1 MSPAA
6 DFTPRDFQSR
16 DRNPLE
22 RIPVCEKKG
31 FASGDWNPRERIRS
45 CANNAKLAGRMS
57 HDADKLIRQ
66 LSLVAFLM
74 AERRPLTARD
84 VKSNVEGYSEM
95 SDEAFA
101 RRFYSDRAELTAL
114 GVPLQSQRDEFT
126 GEELYTLRSEHYFL
140 DRLELDDGELA
151 ALQTALYYLEGKFAY
166 AEPFR
171 LALQNL
177 ALGRTGFS
185 EPPTDTA
192 ERVRVSAPDYSPELA
207 GRLSKLES
215 AISKQRTVRFG
226 YWGPKRSRP
235 GERVMNPYAL
245 RLDDGNW
252 YVIGQDLDRATVR
265 TFKVSRIRGDIRFAT
280 RRERDFRVP
289 ADFNVEQHRVP
300 RPWQIGETVGTAQIA
315 VSDDTAWWV
324 ERTLSDAGSV
334 EDGVFETAF
343 ANVDLLAGW
352 VLRQNGR
359 AVALEPEELRGAVAD
374 GLTALVES
382 HGGEAPVPAGA
393 KRRDP
398 RHPPSERPVGPVAPE
413 RFGVLQALLAQLLAA
428 CGEEPAAVLDA
439 AELAGRI
446 SIPLEELQDH
456 LSLLNLVNFGGG
468 CYAVYAMHE
477 GDVVRVDKELYG
489 DVFRRPPK
497 LTPLEARAIRLAIE
511 YVGPTIA
518 ADAHTQLKRVRRKLE
533 EAFGRFDLAAT
544 PEPRVALDE
553 EALVKVLS
561 EAAEKR
567 RVVEIEY
574 LKEGSESPSMRQVE
588 PYTIERELPVWR
600 VHTWDR
606 TVDAARTFRLDRMR
620 SARLTDERFEP
631 REGFDPSYL
640 TNPRVARLHHSPLIA
655 RWKLERGARPLT
667 DGSAIADVPYKT
679 EEWLLSEVLADR
691 GETIVLE
698 PQRLRNAV
706 AKRARRLQR
715 DTSRVPTRS

>member
-1 MSPAA
+1 
-6 DFTPRDFQSR
+6 
-16 DRNPLE
+16 
-22 RIPVCEKKG
+22 
-31 FASGDWNPRERIRS
+31 
-45 CANNAKLAGRMS
+45 MS

-177 ALGRTGFS
+177 ALGRSGFS

-289 ADFNVEQHRVP
+289 ADFDVEQHRVP
-300 RPWQIGETVGTAQIA
+300 RPWQIGEVVGTARIA
-315 VSDDTAWWV
+315 VSEDTSWWV

-334 EDGVFETAF
+334 EDGVFETEF

-359 AVALEPEELRGAVAD
+359 AVVLEPEELRDAVAD
-374 GLTALVES
+374 GLTALVKS
-382 HGGEAPVPAGA
+382 HGGAAPVPAGA

-398 RHPPSERPVGPVAPE
+398 RHPLPERPVGPVAPE
-413 RFGVLQALLAQLLAA
+413 RFGVLQALLYQLLAA
-428 CGEEPAAVLDA
+428 CGEERAAVLDA

-468 CYAVYAMHE
+468 CYAVYAMHD

-533 EAFGRFDLAAT
+533 ETFGRFDLAAT

-561 EAAEKR
+561 EASEKR

-574 LKEGSESPSMRQVE
+574 LKEGNESPSMRQVE

-640 TNPRVARLHHSPLIA
+640 TNPRVARLHHSPVIA

-667 DGSAIADVPYKT
+667 DGSAVADVPYKT

-698 PQRLRNAV
+698 PQRLRDAV

-715 DTSRVPTRS
+715 DSSRVPTRG

>member
-1 MSPAA
+1 
-6 DFTPRDFQSR
+6 
-16 DRNPLE
+16 
-22 RIPVCEKKG
+22 
-31 FASGDWNPRERIRS
+31 
-45 CANNAKLAGRMS
+45 MS

-74 AERRPLTARD
+74 AERRLLTARD

-140 DRLELDDGELA
+140 DRLDLDDDELA

-166 AEPFR
+166 AEPLR

-177 ALGRTGFS
+177 ALGRVGFP

-192 ERVRVSAPDYSPELA
+192 ARVRVSAPDYSPELA
-207 GRLSKLES
+207 GRLNKLES
-215 AISKQRTVRFG
+215 AISKQRTVKFG
-226 YWGPKRSRP
+226 YWSPRRTRP
-235 GERVMNPYAL
+235 GERTVNPYAL

-252 YVIGQDLDRATVR
+252 YVVGHDLDRDTTR

-280 RRERDFRVP
+280 RRERDFRIP
-289 ADFNVEQHRVP
+289 ADFDVEQHRIP
-300 RPWQIGETVGTAQIA
+300 RPWQIGEPVGRARIA
-315 VSDDTAWWV
+315 VSADTAWWV
-324 ERTLSDAGSV
+324 ERTLADAGTV
-334 EDGVFETAF
+334 DDGVFETEF

-352 VLRQNGR
+352 ILRQNGR
-359 AVALEPEELRGAVAD
+359 AVPLEPDELVECVSDALEALEASHD
-374 GLTALVES
+374 GD
-382 HGGEAPVPAGA
+382 APVVAGP
-393 KRRDP
+393 KRSDP
-398 RHPPSERPVGPVAPE
+398 RQPLPERPVGPVAPE
-413 RFGVLQALLAQLLAA
+413 RFGVLQALLAHLLAA
-428 CGEEPAAVLDA
+428 CGDERSAILSADEV
-439 AELAGRI
+439 AGRF

-468 CYAVYAMHE
+468 CYAVYAEHD
-477 GDVVRVDKELYG
+477 GDVVRVEKELYG

-518 ADAHTQLKRVRRKLE
+518 ADAHTPLKRVRKKLE
-533 EAFGRFDLAAT
+533 ETFGRFDLAGT
-544 PEPRVALDE
+544 PQPSDASAE
-553 EALVKVLS
+553 ESLVKVLS
-561 EAAEKR
+561 QGAEKR

-574 LKEGSESPSMRQVE
+574 LKEGDDTPSLRQVE

-600 VHTWDR
+600 VHTWDLS
-606 TVDAARTFRLDRMR
+606 VDAARTFRLDRMR
-620 SARLTDERFEP
+620 SARLTETACEARD
-631 REGFDPSYL
+631 GFDPSYL
-640 TNPRVARLHHSPLIA
+640 HNPRVARLLHSPAIA

-667 DGSAIADVPYKT
+667 DGTAIADVPFKT

-691 GETIVLE
+691 GETVVLE
-698 PQRLRNAV
+698 PQRLRDAV
-706 AKRARRLQR
+706 AKRVRRLQR
-715 DTSRVPTRS
+715 ELTRVPSRR

>member
-1 MSPAA
+1 
-6 DFTPRDFQSR
+6 
-16 DRNPLE
+16 
-22 RIPVCEKKG
+22 
-31 FASGDWNPRERIRS
+31 
-45 CANNAKLAGRMS
+45 MS

-140 DRLELDDGELA
+140 DRLELDDDELA

-177 ALGRTGFS
+177 ALGRVGFG
-185 EPPTDTA
+185 EPPTETA

-207 GRLSKLES
+207 GRLSKIES

-226 YWGPKRSRP
+226 YWSPRRARP
-235 GERVMNPYAL
+235 AERVVNPYAL

-252 YVIGQDLDRATVR
+252 YVVGHDLERDTVR

-289 ADFNVEQHRVP
+289 PDFDVEKHRIP
-300 RPWQIGETVGTAQIA
+300 RPWQIGEFVGTARIA
-315 VSDDTAWWV
+315 VSGDTAWWI
-324 ERTLSDAGSV
+324 ERTLADAGAV
-334 EDGVFETAF
+334 EDGVFETEF
-343 ANVDLLAGW
+343 AQVELLAGW

-359 AVALEPEELRGAVAD
+359 AVPLEPEELRDAVAE
-374 GLTALVES
+374 GLARLVDS
-382 HGGEAPVPAGA
+382 HSGSAPEPASR
-393 KRRDP
+393 KRTDP
-398 RHPPSERPVGPVAPE
+398 RHPLPERPTGPVAPE

-428 CGEEPAAVLDA
+428 CGEERAAVLDA
-439 AELAGRI
+439 AELAGRFA
-446 SIPLEELQDH
+446 IPLEELQDH

-468 CYAVYAMHE
+468 CYAVYAEHD

-489 DVFRRPPK
+489 DVFRLPPK

-518 ADAHTQLKRVRRKLE
+518 AEAHPPLARVRRKLE
-533 EAFGRFDLAAT
+533 ETFGRFDLAAT
-544 PEPRVALDE
+544 PERHAASDE
-553 EALVKVLS
+553 EALVRVLS
-561 EAAEKR
+561 QGAEKR
-567 RVVEIEY
+567 RLVELEY
-574 LKEGSESPSMRQVE
+574 LKEGEEKPSLRRVE

-606 TVDAARTFRLDRMR
+606 TADGARTFRLDRMR
-620 SARLTDERFEP
+620 SARLTNERFEP

-640 TNPRVARLHHSPLIA
+640 RNPRVARLLHSPIVA
-655 RWKLERGARPLT
+655 RWKLERGAQLLT
-667 DGSAIADVPYKT
+667 DGSALANVPYKT
-679 EEWLLSEVLADR
+679 EEWLLSEVFADL
-691 GETIVLE
+691 GETVVLE
-698 PQRLRNAV
+698 PHRLRELV
-706 AKRARRLQR
+706 ARRARRLQR
-715 DTSRVPTRS
+715 ELLQVPSAP

>member
-1 MSPAA
+1 
-6 DFTPRDFQSR
+6 
-16 DRNPLE
+16 
-22 RIPVCEKKG
+22 
-31 FASGDWNPRERIRS
+31 
-45 CANNAKLAGRMS
+45 MS

-74 AERRPLTARD
+74 AERRLLTARD

-140 DRLELDDGELA
+140 DRLDLDDDELA

-177 ALGRTGFS
+177 ALGRAGFP
-185 EPPTDTA
+185 EPPTETA

-207 GRLSKLES
+207 GRLAKLES

-226 YWGPKRSRP
+226 YWSPRRSRP
-235 GERVMNPYAL
+235 GERTVNPYAL

-252 YVIGQDLDRATVR
+252 YVIGHDLDRDTTR

-289 ADFNVEQHRVP
+289 PDFDVEQHRIP
-300 RPWQIGETVGTAQIA
+300 RPWQIGEIVGRARIA
-315 VSDDTAWWV
+315 VSEDTAWWV
-324 ERTLSDAGSV
+324 ERTLSDAGTID
-334 EDGVFETAF
+334 DGVFETDYAT
-343 ANVDLLAGW
+343 VELLAGW

-359 AVALEPEELRGAVAD
+359 AVPLEPDE
-374 GLTALVES
+374 LVESVSDALASLAAS
-382 HGGEAPVPAGA
+382 HGGEAPSTAGP
-393 KRRDP
+393 KRSDP
-398 RHPPSERPVGPVAPE
+398 RQPLPERPTGPVAPE
-413 RFGVLQALLAQLLAA
+413 RFGVLQALLAHLLAA
-428 CGEEPAAVLDA
+428 CGDERSAILDA
-439 AELAGRI
+439 GEVAGRF
-446 SIPLEELQDH
+446 SIPIEELQDH

-468 CYAVYAMHE
+468 CYAVYAEHD
-477 GDVVRVDKELYG
+477 GDSVRIEKELYG

-518 ADAHTQLKRVRRKLE
+518 ADAHTPLKRVRKKLE
-533 EAFGRFDLAAT
+533 ETFGRFDLVGT
-544 PEPRVALDE
+544 PQPADASAE
-553 EALVKVLS
+553 ESLVKVLS
-561 EAAEKR
+561 EGAEKR
-567 RVVEIEY
+567 LVVEIEY
-574 LKEGSESPSMRQVE
+574 LKEGDTPSLRQVE

-606 TVDAARTFRLDRMR
+606 SVDAARTFRLDRMR
-620 SARLTDERFEP
+620 SARLTGETFAVRD
-631 REGFDPSYL
+631 GFDPSYL
-640 TNPRVARLHHSPLIA
+640 RNPRVARLLHSPAVA
-655 RWKLERGARPLT
+655 RWKLERGARALT
-667 DGSAIADVPYKT
+667 DGSAVADVPFKT

-698 PQRLRNAV
+698 PQRLRDVV
-706 AKRARRLQR
+706 AKRVRRLQR
-715 DTSRVPTRS
+715 EFGRVPSRG